1 MKTEPSFDRAL
12 NGQTI
17 TSITGAEKDSDV
29 VEIALANGE
38 VYRMYHSQDC
48 CESVAVHSV
57 VGTPTAGLVIRCEEN
72 DKEPDGI
79 DESNGP
85 SDYSHTWTSYF
96 FEVKTP
102 AGEIAQFT
110 IHWLGESNGY
120 YSEDVSFERIT
131 L

>member
-1 MKTEPSFDRAL
+1 MKIEPSFDRAL

-17 TSITGAEKDSDV
+17 TAITGAEKYSDV

-38 VYRMYHSQDC
+38 LFRMSHHQDC
-48 CESVAVHSV
+48 CEYVRIHSV
-57 VGTPTAGLVIRCEEN
+57 IGTPTAGFVIRCEEN

-96 FEVKTP
+96 FEVKTS
-102 AGEIAQFT
+102 AGEVVQFT
-110 IHWLGESNGY
+110 IYWLGESNGY
-120 YSEDVSFERIT
+120 YSEEVSFDKIT